1 MNIFDFEFAGAE
13 LQALG
18 SGAVYWPDQELL
30 VVSDLHLGKS
40 ERMARRSGQL
50 LPPYEGIETLTRLD
64 EAIAQ
69 TRPKRV
75 ICLGDSFDDLDAGR
89 SLPEDQITWIARLM
103 AGREWTWIEG
113 NHDPGPLEFG
123 GSHRA
128 ELILGPLTFRH
139 IATQE
144 GRAEVSGHYHPKAQ
158 LILRGRSLTRP
169 CFLKDSTRLILPAFG
184 TYTGGL
190 HSSDAALSTL
200 MAQDAKAILTGST
213 LCEMPM
219 PR

>member
-1 MNIFDFEFAGAE
+1 MNIFDFEFAGAS

-18 SGAVYWPDQELL
+18 TGALYWPDADLL

-50 LPPYEGIETLTRLD
+50 LPPYEGIETLSKLD
-64 EAIAQ
+64 DAIAQ
-69 TRPKRV
+69 TAPKQV

-89 SLPEDQITWIARLM
+89 SLPEDQVTWITRLM
-103 AGREWTWIEG
+103 AGRQWTWIEG

-123 GSHRA
+123 GTHRA
-128 ELILGPLTFRH
+128 ELSIGALTFRH
-139 IATQE
+139 IATRNAQ
-144 GRAEVSGHYHPKAQ
+144 AEVSGHYHPKAQ
-158 LILRGRSLTRP
+158 LNLRGRNLTRP
-169 CFLKDSTRLILPAFG
+169 CFLKDKSRLILPAFG
-184 TYTGGL
+184 AYTGGL
-190 HSSDAALSTL
+190 RSTDDALKGL
-200 MAQDAKAILTGST
+200 MATDAKAILTGST